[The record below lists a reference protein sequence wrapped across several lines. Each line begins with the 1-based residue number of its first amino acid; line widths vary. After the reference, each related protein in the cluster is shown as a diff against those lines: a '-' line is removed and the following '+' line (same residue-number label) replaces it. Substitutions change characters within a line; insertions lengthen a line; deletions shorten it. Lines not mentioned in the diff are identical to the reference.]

1 MAVTIDHAIEEVR
14 EAYCGLIER
23 RAEAEQAC
31 RESRWSEPVAV
42 GSEGFV
48 REVAGR
54 LGRRRMEVGPVE
66 GEEQSAWR
74 APEVSWRC
82 KRFQVG

>member
-23 RAEAEQAC
+23 RAEAEHLC
-31 RESRWSEPVAV
+31 RESRWSQPVAV

-54 LGRRRMEVGPVE
+54 LGRRRIEVGPVE
-66 GEEQSAWR
+66 EDEQSIWR
-74 APEVSWRC
+74 AQEVSPPYT
-82 KRFQVG
+82 